1 MSSCYRVQVG
11 DSDVLDVIYSIEDVG
26 KSLVLGDVRVCV
38 YKSNQRSPPSCL
50 LFQAFKNSSTQL
62 SSFS

>member
-11 DSDVLDVIYSIEDVG
+11 DSDVLDVVYSIEDVG
-26 KSLVLGDVRVCV
+26 KSLVLGGVHVCV
-38 YKSNQRSPPSCL
+38 YKINQRSSPSCL

-62 SSFS
+62 SAFS